1 MTKKSSSDSDCV
13 PFVEIAGG
21 VTAPLGF
28 KAAAVACG
36 IKNPK
41 KLRLDLTIIASDVPA
56 VTDAMFTT
64 NAVRAGCVRIS
75 SQHVKKGDCQAIIA
89 NSGNANACTGVQGIE
104 DAKAMAKAAAGE
116 LGINMRKV
124 LVCSTGIIGMPMPME
139 RLLPKVPEVVARL
152 HPDGS
157 QEAADAIITS
167 DTHTKSFA
175 IEVPCGEGSFRVG
188 GIAKGAGMINPD
200 MATMLAFITT
210 DAKVSLDELKRAT
223 RYAVDKSFN
232 RITVDGDTSTND
244 TVIVMSNGMATA
256 PAIRKG
262 SEHVI
267 LFRKALHKV
276 MLHLAKMIVSDG
288 ERVTRFVEIRV
299 LNARTI
305 ADAKKAAE
313 AVANSLLVKCSFNGG
328 DPNWGR
334 IIHAVGY
341 SGARIR
347 EEMIDIYFGG
357 LLACKGGLTSNTP
370 VAEMEKVVAEPKF
383 SVTIDLNVG
392 NAKHTVYTSDLS
404 KEYVDF
410 NASEYSA
417 AVHAERQRG
426 KGLS

>member
-1 MTKKSSSDSDCV
+1 MTKKSASSSDSV
-13 PFVEIAGG
+13 PFVKIDGG
-21 VTAPLGF
+21 VTASIGF

-41 KLRLDLTIIASDVPA
+41 KLRLDLTVIASETPA

-64 NAVRAGCVRIS
+64 NAVRAGCVRVS

-104 DAKAMAKAAAGE
+104 DAKAMAKAAASE
-116 LGINMRKV
+116 LGISMRKV
-124 LVCSTGIIGMPMPME
+124 LVCSTGIIGMPLPMD
-139 RLLPKVPEVVARL
+139 RLLPKVPEVVAKL
-152 HPDGS
+152 HNEGS
-157 QEAADAIITS
+157 SEAEQAIITS
-167 DTHTKSFA
+167 DTHTKSYA
-175 IEVPCGEGSFRVG
+175 IEVPCGDGSFRVG
-188 GIAKGAGMINPD
+188 GIAKGAGMINPN
-200 MATMLAFITT
+200 MATMLAFFTT
-210 DAKVSLDELKRAT
+210 DAKVTPDELKRAT

-244 TVIVMSNGMATA
+244 TVIVMSNGMSSA

-262 SEHVI
+262 SEHVM

-276 MLHLAKMIVSDG
+276 MLELAKMIVGDG

-357 LLACKGGLTSNTP
+357 LVACKGGLASKTP
-370 VAEMEKVVAEPKF
+370 VGEMEKVVAESKF

>member
-1 MTKKSSSDSDCV
+1 MSKAANSSDNGV
-13 PFVEIAGG
+13 PFEKIQGG
-21 VTAPLGF
+21 VTAPRGF
-28 KAAAVACG
+28 RAAAVACG

-41 KLRLDLTIIASDVPA
+41 KLRLDLALITSDTPA

-64 NAVRAGCVRIS
+64 NAVRAGCVRVS
-75 SQHVKKGDCQAIIA
+75 SQHVRKGNCQAIIA
-89 NSGNANACTGVQGIE
+89 NSGNANACTGIRGID
-104 DAKAMAKAAAGE
+104 DAKAMTKATAAE
-116 LGINMRKV
+116 LGISMRKV
-124 LVCSTGIIGMPMPME
+124 LVCSTGIIGMPLPVE
-139 RLLPKVPEVVARL
+139 RLLPKIPDLVEQL
-152 HPDGS
+152 HDNGS
-157 QEAADAIITS
+157 DEAAEAMMTS
-167 DTHTKSFA
+167 DTRPKSFA
-175 IEVPCGEGSFRVG
+175 IEVPCGDGSFRIG

-210 DAKVSLDELKRAT
+210 DARVSPDEIKSAT

-244 TVIVMSNGMATA
+244 TVIVMSNGQADA
-256 PAIRKG
+256 PTIRKG

-276 MLHLAKMIVSDG
+276 MLELAKMIVADG

-313 AVANSLLVKCSFNGG
+313 AVANSMLVKCSFHGG

-347 EEMIDIYFGG
+347 EELIDIYFGG
-357 LLACKGGLTSNTP
+357 LLACKGGLASDTP
-370 VAEMEKVVAEPKF
+370 VAELEKVVKEKKF
-383 SVTIDLNVG
+383 SLTVDLNVG

-404 KEYVDF
+404 EEYVDF

-426 KGLS
+426 MGLS